1 MKQFGTK
8 KEASGESDR
17 KEHPKIVCVC
27 IYIYMYK
34 DAIAQIY
41 LVHSIIYI
49 YTLSLLSEGS
59 KIMGISDLSLKLAT
73 AQHAHPRCIDSACN
87 SAHISLSNNTQQ
99 TFWNQTT
106 MCHDVSPRVARFRR
120 HASSNRF
127 WWRKKSN
134 HWTFLPCQILRSSH
148 VQKSPPYFPLNPG
161 CLIRIRIIG
170 LL

>member
-1 MKQFGTK
+1 MKVIEKNIQ
-8 KEASGESDR
+8 R
-17 KEHPKIVCVC
+17 LCVC
-27 IYIYMYK
+27 IYIYTCIKMQLPKY
-34 DAIAQIY
+34 IWYI
-41 LVHSIIYI
+41 LSYI

-73 AQHAHPRCIDSACN
+73 AQHAHPRCIDSASN

-134 HWTFLPCQILRSSH
+134 HWTFLPCRPATF
-148 VQKSPPYFPLNPG
+148 KNPR
-161 CLIRIRIIG
+161 LTFH
-170 LL
+170 